1 MRIGIISFANKRAY
15 EYAECIKELGLN
27 LIGIADDEEKRG
39 KEAAEKF
46 EIGFYPKKE
55 DLLSQ
60 KLDAVL
66 ICSENAKHKE
76 DIVLSAE
83 ACKNIICEMPLAT
96 TLDDAKNILS
106 ACEERKASLF
116 LALPY
121 RYSPPLVRAKE
132 ILKEGKIGE
141 VLAVKATHRSKVPS
155 GWQVKKALAGGGA
168 ILQNA
173 PAMIDVMRWFTED
186 EIVEVYAEFNKSAYS
201 EIEVEDIATLSLR
214 FSKGAFATLDPSWCL
229 PPSYPFGG
237 DATIELIGKEGAL
250 LVNAFAQV
258 LSYIDEKGKRYNWE
272 YWGSPLNKLMLKEY
286 IGHIERGE
294 GAPISPLEGLKA
306 LEVALKGYISKERKE
321 PLTI

>member
-15 EYAECIKELGLN
+15 EYAECIEEMGLN
-27 LIGIADDEEKRG
+27 LIGTADDEEKRG
-39 KEAAEKF
+39 KEAAERF
-46 EIGFYPKKE
+46 ETCYFPKRE

-76 DIVLSAE
+76 DILLASN

-96 TLDDAKNILS
+96 SIEDAKDILNT
-106 ACEERKASLF
+106 CKEKKVSLF
-116 LALPY
+116 LTFPY

-141 VLAVKATHRSKVPS
+141 VLAIKATHRSKVPD
-155 GWQVKKALAGGGA
+155 GWQVKKDLAGGGA

-173 PAMIDVMRWFTED
+173 PAMIDGMRWFTED
-186 EIVEVYAEFNKSAYS
+186 EIVEVYAEFNKSAYL

-229 PPSYPFGG
+229 PPSYPFWG
-237 DATIELIGKEGAL
+237 DATIELIGREGAL
-250 LVNAFAQV
+250 LVNAFSQV
-258 LSYIDEKGKRYNWE
+258 LSYIDEKGKKYSWE
-272 YWGSPLNKLMLKEY
+272 YWGSPLYHLMLKDY
-286 IGHIERGE
+286 FGHIEKGE
-294 GAPISPLEGLKA
+294 KAPISPLEGLKA
-306 LEVALKGYISKERKE
+306 LEVVFRGYLSGEKKE
-321 PLTI
+321 PLPI